1 MIPEEVPVYTYAGN
15 DSATT
20 FDFDC
25 LVENENQLDVYFTD
39 SEGNQSL
46 LLYGTDY
53 SIHEFNN
60 SNGSYITYPLEA
72 SSHHVLK
79 GESSVGAGDAE
90 KLSLC
95 LTLPIAQESEYGT
108 SSELD
113 LKSLEYSLD
122 YLTRL
127 IQIEARKMERAVKVQ
142 EGSGTDT
149 DQLSININKTADN
162 IDTIVAVNNDLSNID
177 AVKNDLSNIDTCATN
192 IVSIQNASS
201 NAQTASEKANEA
213 SVSAQFAENS
223 ADESEIWA
231 EGTDEQ
237 VQALGGVHSSKGWA
251 NVSSQAQI
259 QSDFAQT
266 DNTQKDFI
274 KNKPVLSTSTITLTQ
289 TWVGSAAPF
298 TQDVT
303 VAGIVAT
310 DNPIVSLIK
319 SDTWT
324 DAEKQ
329 INEYAKI
336 KRAVTSADKITFYA
350 EEKTTENLSLLV
362 KLIRE

>member
-25 LVENENQLDVYFTD
+25 LVENENQLKVYFTD
-39 SEGNQSL
+39 REGNQSL
-46 LLYGTDY
+46 LTYGTDY
-53 SIHEFNN
+53 SIHEFNKDT
-60 SNGSYITYPLEA
+60 GSYITYPLET
-72 SSHHVLK
+72 SSHHILK
-79 GESSVGAGDAE
+79 GETTTGAGDAE
-90 KLSLC
+90 KISLC
-95 LTLPIAQESEYGT
+95 LSLPISQEAEYGT
-108 SSELD
+108 SGDLD

-142 EGSGTDT
+142 EGSGIDT
-149 DQLSININKTADN
+149 DQLAINVSKTADN
-162 IDTIVAVNNDLSNID
+162 MDSIVAVKNNLSNID
-177 AVKNDLSNIDTCATN
+177 AVKNDLTNIDTCASN
-192 IVSIQNASS
+192 IVSIQNASD
-201 NAQTASEKANEA
+201 NAQTASDKAGEA
-213 SVSAQFAENS
+213 SVSAQFADNC
-223 ADESEIWA
+223 ADEAEIWA

-237 VQALGGVHSSKGWA
+237 VEALGGVHSSKGWA

-274 KNKPVLSTSTITLTQ
+274 KNKPVLSTSTITLTS
-289 TWVGSAAPF
+289 TWTGSAAPF

-303 VAGIVAT
+303 VNGITAT

-329 INEYAKI
+329 INEYSKI
-336 KRAVTSADKITFYA
+336 KKAVTSADKITFYA